1 VAGRGT
7 SSGRS
12 GEVEIKD
19 PFEQARR
26 AEHRLAEVL
35 GRRKRGAGER
45 MWIGHAV
52 AFPDSRVGR
61 VSLGPAAP
69 PEILIDAD
77 DLGRLDRR
85 LEELFRYW
93 RGKKTSTAPGGD
105 GIRTLEQVLA
115 NSFELRA
122 PLAVELAEEEREL
135 LRLTEGQYRVL
146 DVLSRQP
153 RAAISGCAGSGKT
166 FLAAEKARRLAAQ
179 GFRVLVL
186 CFNRML
192 GEYLRR
198 GLADVPE
205 IDACTFDE
213 LCLRVAREAGIELTD
228 QPAPGEEGAYFRAVR
243 AAFADSV
250 DTAAGRYGVIVVDE
264 AQDFAA
270 YWWLPLQLLLESP
283 GTSPLYVFFD
293 DNQRIFPVAPSFPVS
308 GEPFPLGVNC
318 RNTKAINRV
327 VADYYDG
334 DPIEA
339 LGPEGPPVQVTLTT
353 SPADL
358 ERKLDD
364 VVSAWLRDAE
374 VRPDDVALLTP
385 RSIERSLLGRLDRV
399 GGAQL
404 TDDPWAKGKIVRSSI
419 HRFKGLERLVVGL
432 VELESVRHDVLYVG
446 LSRPKVFLSL
456 FWPESQRDRLPRG
469 LGAMGLTTE
478 AT

>member
-1 VAGRGT
+1 
-7 SSGRS
+7 
-12 GEVEIKD
+12 
-19 PFEQARR
+19 
-26 AEHRLAEVL
+26 
-35 GRRKRGAGER
+35 
-45 MWIGHAV
+45 
-52 AFPDSRVGR
+52 

-213 LCLRVAREAGIELTD
+213 LCLHVAREAGIDLPD

-250 DTAAGRYGVIVVDE
+250 DTAAGRYGAIVVDE

-270 YWWLPLQLLLESP
+270 DWWLPLQLLLESP
-283 GTSPLYVFFD
+283 DTSPLYVFFD
-293 DNQRIFPVAPSFPVS
+293 DNQRIFPVAPSFPVP
-308 GEPFPLGVNC
+308 GEPFPLRVNC
-318 RNTKAINRV
+318 RNTKAINRL

-339 LGPEGPPVQVTLTT
+339 LGPEG
-353 SPADL
+353 
-358 ERKLDD
+358 
-364 VVSAWLRDAE
+364 
-374 VRPDDVALLTP
+374 LLF
-385 RSIERSLLGRLDRV
+385 R
-399 GGAQL
+399 
-404 TDDPWAKGKIVRSSI
+404 
-419 HRFKGLERLVVGL
+419 
-432 VELESVRHDVLYVG
+432 
-446 LSRPKVFLSL
+446 
-456 FWPESQRDRLPRG
+456 
-469 LGAMGLTTE
+469 
-478 AT
+478 